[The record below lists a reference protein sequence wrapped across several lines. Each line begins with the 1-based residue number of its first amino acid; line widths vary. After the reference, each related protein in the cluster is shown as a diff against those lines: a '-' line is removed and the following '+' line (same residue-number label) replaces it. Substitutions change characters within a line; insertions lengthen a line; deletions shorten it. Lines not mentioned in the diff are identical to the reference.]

1 LRQANLARP
10 DLPGIR
16 LPAIRL
22 PCFGFRDS
30 FADEAVRAHDNLT
43 AGLRDSELMSRA
55 EPARLTEVET
65 GTLAM
70 KTNIKRVLGQPSW
83 RISSDTVEAYV
94 TQIGGHLGP
103 VTFYRQGRRIQPY
116 SVAPWAEERTDPALP
131 PILKVLR
138 GDFFCLP
145 FGGNPTPFRGERHPI
160 HGEPA
165 NARWK
170 LKSLDTAAG
179 KTCLRL
185 SLETKVRP
193 GLVEKQI
200 TLMDGHAAVYCRH
213 VVSGMSGPM
222 CLGQHAML
230 KFPERPGSGLI
241 STSPFAYG
249 QVFVEPTER
258 PENRGYSILKPG
270 AEFASLANVATIT
283 GETAD
288 LTRFPARRGFE
299 DIVMIVS
306 QPDAP
311 VAWTAVTFPR
321 ERYVWFALKD
331 PRVLRHTVFWISN
344 GGRHYA
350 PWSGRHVNVMGLEE
364 VTAYFH
370 YGLAESAR
378 PNPLS
383 AKGFPTCVQ
392 LSPKRPLAVN
402 YIMAVAHIPAGFD
415 RVASITAN
423 AANDAVTLGSASG
436 KMVTLALDAG
446 FLNRE

>member
-1 LRQANLARP
+1 
-10 DLPGIR
+10 
-16 LPAIRL
+16 
-22 PCFGFRDS
+22 
-30 FADEAVRAHDNLT
+30 
-43 AGLRDSELMSRA
+43 
-55 EPARLTEVET
+55 
-65 GTLAM
+65 M
-70 KTNIKRVLGQPSW
+70 KTKPKRVLGQPSW
-83 RISSDTVEAYV
+83 PINSNTVEAYV

-103 VTFYRQGRRIQPY
+103 VTFHRHGRRIQPY
-116 SVAPWAEERTDPALP
+116 SVAPWAEEKTEPALP

-138 GDFFCLP
+138 GDFFCMP
-145 FGGNPTPFRGERHPI
+145 FGGNSKPFGGERHPI

-170 LKSLDTAAG
+170 FESLDAAAG

-185 SLETKVRP
+185 SLETSVRP
-193 GLVEKQI
+193 GRVEKQI
-200 TLMDGHAAVYCRH
+200 TVVDGHAAVYCRH

-222 CLGQHAML
+222 CLGHHAML

-249 QVFVEPTER
+249 QVFVEPAER
-258 PENRGYSILKPG
+258 PADRGYSLLKPA
-270 AEFASLANVATIT
+270 AEFASLARVATIT

-288 LTRFPARRGFE
+288 LTQYPARRGFE

-306 QPDAP
+306 QPDAAL
-311 VAWTAVTFPR
+311 AWTAVTFRR
-321 ERYVWFALKD
+321 ERYAWFALKD
-331 PRVLRHTVFWISN
+331 PAVLRNTVFWISN

-350 PWSGRHVNVMGLEE
+350 PWNGRHVNVMGLEE

-392 LSPKRPLAVN
+392 LSPKRPLTVN
-402 YIMAVAHIPAGFD
+402 YIMAVARLPAGFD
-415 RVASITAN
+415 RVAAITPN
-423 AANDAVTLGSASG
+423 AANDAVTLTSATG
-436 KMVTLALDAG
+436 KTVAQPLDAG